1 MRIHHSD
8 NRRKEETRSDEARRR
23 EVRGK
28 LRMSEVVTE
37 LGRRMGGGQL
47 IRTECVALTLLL
59 LSTHF
64 MDFEKS
70 NERMFIFLK
79 ITWRY
84 ILGVLVI

>member
-37 LGRRMGGGQL
+37 LGEGGGQL
-47 IRTECVALTLLL
+47 IRTERVELTLLL
-59 LSTHF
+59 LNTHF

-70 NERMFIFLK
+70 NERMFSF
-79 ITWRY
+79 
-84 ILGVLVI
+84 